1 MDDELE
7 YVPLF
12 KYKLNKNIIDK
23 CIEENRDITSQDV
36 KIVLHQILEDN
47 KIKYKNKLVENW
59 SSVSN
64 HGVSKYSLFVE
75 LYVLKKDKEK
85 AEELL
90 NQLGFTNNT
99 DV

>member
-12 KYKLNKNIIDK
+12 KYKIDKNIIDK

-36 KIVLHQILEDN
+36 KIDLHQILEDN

-59 SSVSN
+59 SSVS
-64 HGVSKYSLFVE
+64 YSGMSEYDLSVE
-75 LYVLKKDKEK
+75 TYVLKKDKEK

-90 NQLGFTNNT
+90 KQLRFINNT